1 VSRDRARDKALEDLG
16 RQLGALAI
24 GMQALST
31 ETALR
36 FHPSLPPSAFHIAR
50 WLATFGP
57 ARVAD
62 VADGVSMDRAAVS
75 RLVGGLRMEGLV
87 TAAPD
92 ARDRRALSVSITP
105 AGRRHVTRALDWKET
120 SFYGRLSTW
129 STAELTR
136 LAELLG
142 RLNGDRS

>member
-1 VSRDRARDKALEDLG
+1 
-16 RQLGALAI
+16 
-24 GMQALST
+24 MQALST

-50 WLATFGP
+50 WLATLGP
-57 ARVAD
+57 ARVGD

-75 RLVGGLRMEGLV
+75 RLVAGLRKEGLV
-87 TAAPD
+87 RAILDPE
-92 ARDRRALSVSITP
+92 DRRALSLSITP
-105 AGRRHVTRALDWKET
+105 AGRRQVTRALDWKAT

-136 LAELLG
+136 LAELLS